1 MHSMQC
7 AHFLVLLAGSIMSG
21 EKALSNELATWLDK
35 MNHTKHLLLY
45 LSRDI
50 LVMEIH

>member
-21 EKALSNELATWLDK
+21 EYAVSNELATWLDK
-35 MNHTKHLLLY
+35 MNHTKHLLY

-50 LVMEIH
+50 LVIEIR